1 MEMKYLIWFPI
12 ACSLLVWAACREKE
26 TPEEL
31 LAAQQQEIT
40 RYANEQGLDGQFTT
54 QGLYYEIVAGQD
66 SAAATPTTSDQVRV
80 AYEGSFLNGQVFAR
94 VEPQDQFSIRVSQ
107 AIEGWRIGLPLMN
120 EGASIVMIIPSELA
134 YGNNGNG
141 AIPPNTILRYDLT
154 LLEILP

>member
-1 MEMKYLIWFPI
+1 MKPWIWSI
-12 ACSLLVWAACREKE
+12 TACILLAWMACREKE

-40 RYANEQGLDGQFTT
+40 QYASAQGLDGQFTT

-66 SAAATPTTSDQVRV
+66 SAAAKPSNSDEVRV

-94 VEPQDQFSIRVSQ
+94 VDSQDQFSIQISQ
-107 AIEGWRIGLPLMN
+107 TIEGWRIGLPLMN
-120 EGASIVMIIPSELA
+120 EGASIIMILPSELA

-141 AIPPNTILRYDLT
+141 TIPPNTILRYDLT
-154 LLEILP
+154 LLEILE